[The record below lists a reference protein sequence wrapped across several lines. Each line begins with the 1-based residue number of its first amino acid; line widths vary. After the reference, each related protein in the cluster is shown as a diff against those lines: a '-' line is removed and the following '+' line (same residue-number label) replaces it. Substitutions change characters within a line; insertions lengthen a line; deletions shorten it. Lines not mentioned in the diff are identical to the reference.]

1 MLDCRGLSVR
11 YGRHQAIAE
20 VAIRVAPGEIVVIL
34 GANGAGKT
42 TLLNAI
48 AGLVPAH
55 GEVTLDGRSLRGLPP
70 HLIVEAGLAL
80 VPEGRRIFGDL
91 TVHENLVLGAYAK
104 RARQSEREHLDRAL
118 ALFPKLAERGRQVA
132 RTMSGGEQQMVA
144 IARAMMS
151 SPTILMLDEPSLGLS
166 PLLCSEL
173 FKALAQVRKTGAG
186 ILLVEQNA
194 RQALSIADRG
204 YLLENGHIVG
214 EGPAASLAKDAA
226 VQKAYLGGAAAAAAP
241 ARPVPPQAEP
251 VPAAPAA
258 FAPARPA
265 PGVDELING
274 SLAELVRGAESVQ
287 AEHLRAARSAHNGS
301 GARASRTNG
310 SGTKAAPA
318 PRRAVPRAA
327 DTSLQDAIAK
337 IEAAARAAAKGSRKE

>member
-1 MLDCRGLSVR
+1 MLECRGVSAS
-11 YGRHQAIAE
+11 YGRHQAIDD

-48 AGLVPAH
+48 AGLVPAS

-80 VPEGRRIFGDL
+80 VPEGRRVFGDL
-91 TVHENLVLGAYAK
+91 TVHENLALGAYAR
-104 RARQSEREHLDRAL
+104 RARQSEREHLDRVL

-194 RQALSIADRG
+194 RQALAIADRG
-204 YLLENGHIVG
+204 YLLENGRIVG
-214 EGPAASLAKDAA
+214 DGPAASLAQDAA
-226 VQKAYLGGAAAAAAP
+226 VQKAYLGGAVAESSPLRAP
-241 ARPVPPQAEP
+241 PAPQEKPA
-251 VPAAPAA
+251 PAAPAV

-274 SLAELVRGAESVQ
+274 SLEELIRTAENIQ
-287 AEHLRAARSAHNGS
+287 AEHVRAERRAHNGS
-301 GARASRTNG
+301 GANG
-310 SGTKAAPA
+310 SGAKSVPA
-318 PRRAVPRAA
+318 PRRTAPRAA
-327 DTSLQDAIAK
+327 DTSLQDAIAR
-337 IEAAARAAAKGSRKE
+337 IEAAARAAAKGSRTE

>member
-1 MLDCRGLSVR
+1 MLDCRGVSAS
-11 YGRHQAIAE
+11 YGRHQAIDD

-48 AGLVPAH
+48 AGLVPAS

-91 TVHENLVLGAYAK
+91 TVHENLALGAYAR
-104 RARQSEREHLDRAL
+104 RARQSEREHLDRVL

-194 RQALSIADRG
+194 RQALAIADRG
-204 YLLENGHIVG
+204 YLLENGRIVG
-214 EGPAASLAKDAA
+214 DGPAASLVQDAA
-226 VQKAYLGGAAAAAAP
+226 VQKAYLGGALTESSPLRAPPAPQEKPAP
-241 ARPVPPQAEP
+241 APP
-251 VPAAPAA
+251 A

-274 SLAELVRGAESVQ
+274 SLDELIRTAENIQ
-287 AEHLRAARSAHNGS
+287 AEHVRAERRAHNGS
-301 GARASRTNG
+301 GAKSV
-310 SGTKAAPA
+310 PA
-318 PRRAVPRAA
+318 PRRTAPRPA
-327 DTSLQDAIAK
+327 DTSLQDAIAR
-337 IEAAARAAAKGSRKE
+337 IEAAARAAAKGSRTE